1 MDKEKIMEY
10 ISDAQAKQ
18 MILEVGRRMYQG
30 GFVAANDGNISCKV
44 GDNEIWATP
53 TGVSKGFMTEDM
65 LVKLDLDGNV
75 LEGTHKPSSEI
86 KMHLRVF
93 KENPKVQ
100 GVVHAHPLTATA
112 FACAGISLEE
122 PVLMEGVLSLGCVP
136 LVHFA
141 LPGTEEVP
149 EAVAPY
155 CREYNAVLLAN
166 HGALTWGDNLMQA
179 YYRMETTEYY
189 AKILMMNNFILGKK
203 TLLSQGQIDDIIKI
217 RAGWGIVG
225 NDRISNY
232 LSMDLYSLNK
242 YADGNHQEIVLTPKQ
257 IANYDLKWEG
267 STTTNIG
274 LDLGFFDSR
283 LNITADAF
291 IKDTK
296 DLLIAQNLAYVT
308 GFGSQWQNVGK
319 IRNSGIELS
328 INSVNFNNRNF
339 FWTTDFNISFVKN
352 KLVSLRDGT
361 SYMQSRSGFS
371 SNFTEYDYISYV
383 GSSLGDMYGYVYDGV
398 YQSSDFVVTPD
409 GEWILKSGVA
419 DMSPRGITPEPGV
432 IRYKDITGDGKITT
446 EDRTSIGNGYPLFY
460 GGLTNNFQFY
470 GFDVSIMFQYSI
482 GNDVY
487 NATRMYTTMSDI
499 RRGNTL
505 AEVADRWREN
515 NASTKVHSAEG
526 YIKYDI
532 SSRFIEDASYLR
544 LKNIT
549 LGYTLPENL
558 TRTFYVSKLRIY
570 ASAQNL
576 FCLTNYSG
584 FDPDVNTLS
593 SALMPGFD
601 WGAYPKSN
609 VYTFGVEL
617 QF

>member
-1 MDKEKIMEY
+1 MDKEKMMEY

-203 TLLSQGQIDDIIKI
+203 RLLSQGQIDDIIKI
-217 RAGWGIVG
+217 RAGWGI
-225 NDRISNY
+225 
-232 LSMDLYSLNK
+232 
-242 YADGNHQEIVLTPKQ
+242 
-257 IANYDLKWEG
+257 
-267 STTTNIG
+267 TTGGRPIG
-274 LDLGFFDSR
+274 
-283 LNITADAF
+283 
-291 IKDTK
+291 
-296 DLLIAQNLAYVT
+296 
-308 GFGSQWQNVGK
+308 
-319 IRNSGIELS
+319 
-328 INSVNFNNRNF
+328 
-339 FWTTDFNISFVKN
+339 
-352 KLVSLRDGT
+352 
-361 SYMQSRSGFS
+361 
-371 SNFTEYDYISYV
+371 
-383 GSSLGDMYGYVYDGV
+383 
-398 YQSSDFVVTPD
+398 
-409 GEWILKSGVA
+409 
-419 DMSPRGITPEPGV
+419 PE
-432 IRYKDITGDGKITT
+432 
-446 EDRTSIGNGYPLFY
+446 
-460 GGLTNNFQFY
+460 
-470 GFDVSIMFQYSI
+470 
-482 GNDVY
+482 
-487 NATRMYTTMSDI
+487 
-499 RRGNTL
+499 
-505 AEVADRWREN
+505 
-515 NASTKVHSAEG
+515 
-526 YIKYDI
+526 
-532 SSRFIEDASYLR
+532 
-544 LKNIT
+544 
-549 LGYTLPENL
+549 
-558 TRTFYVSKLRIY
+558 
-570 ASAQNL
+570 SAQNL
-576 FCLTNYSG
+576 EDICISR
-584 FDPDVNTLS
+584 
-593 SALMPGFD
+593 
-601 WGAYPKSN
+601 KR
-609 VYTFGVEL
+609 
-617 QF
+617 